1 MAGVGL
7 DSSANLIVAALDLK
21 LVRLLRAAMRG
32 GDCCPG
38 VGCNRL
44 IGPEKR
50 FEPRRRIHPEPVI
63 EPRPRHTPEPRFEP
77 RPVHRPAEVVGVR
90 PGGCPPCPELT
101 RADAKLPGSPIQPP
115 WKVLPWQ
122 DPAAELSR
130 PRPVQRVKV
139 LIGRPD
145 IFLKGGV
152 IDIFI

>member
-1 MAGVGL
+1 VAGVGL
-7 DSSANLIVAALDLK
+7 DSSVNLVVAALDLK

-38 VGCNRL
+38 PGCNRL
-44 IGPEKR
+44 IEPEDR
-50 FEPRRRIHPEPVI
+50 FEPRKRIHPEPLI
-63 EPRPRHTPEPRFEP
+63 EPRLHFRPEPFFEP
-77 RPVHRPAEVVGVR
+77 RPVHHPAEVVGVL
-90 PGGCPPCPELT
+90 PGEACPSPELP

-122 DPAAELSR
+122 DARGELSR
-130 PRPVQRVKV
+130 PRTVQKVKV

-145 IFLKGGV
+145 ISLKGAV